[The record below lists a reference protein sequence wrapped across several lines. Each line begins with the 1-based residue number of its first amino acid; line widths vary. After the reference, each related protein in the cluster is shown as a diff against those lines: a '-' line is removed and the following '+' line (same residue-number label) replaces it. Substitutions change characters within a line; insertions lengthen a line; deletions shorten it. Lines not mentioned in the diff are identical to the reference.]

1 MKYFKKNKNKNNKVF
16 IFILSIL
23 VLNII
28 IFPKPCMDGSIKGLK
43 LFINSVFPCLFPFLV
58 LCNLI
63 IYFNGVEVYAKVLGP
78 ILCKPLR
85 LPFSC
90 SVVLILSFL
99 CGYPMGA
106 KYTADLYEKNIIDF
120 ATSERLLNI
129 ASNASPLFVMGTIS
143 ITMLKS
149 SFLGYILLISNYLS
163 CLILGFLLRGKNKPN
178 LKKSNNTIAVNNK
191 TSFSKAF
198 SHSIEDAINVC
209 ITVSGF
215 VVFFSVIIEI
225 IRSNTQSIA
234 STKSNVLFSF
244 LLGLLEI
251 TNGCHGVSSM
261 NIPMSIKLS
270 LISFLMSFSGICI
283 ILQVHSF
290 IYKYNFSIKKYILR
304 KFVQGIISAL
314 ISIIIYL
321 FSYNSISSFLN
332 LNTYNKKFDFLNYL
346 FLCGCILIV
355 PMLLEKLKRLFN
367 VF

>member
-1 MKYFKKNKNKNNKVF
+1 MKYFKKNKNNNKVF

-28 IFPKPCMDGSIKGLK
+28 LFPKPCMNGSIKGLK
-43 LFINSVFPCLFPFLV
+43 LFINSVFPSLFPFLV

-63 IYFNGVEVYAKVLGP
+63 IHFNGVEVYAKILGP
-78 ILCKPLR
+78 IFCKPLR

-106 KYTADLYEKNIIDF
+106 KYAADLYEKNIIDF
-120 ATSERLLNI
+120 ETAEKLLNI

-143 ITMLKS
+143 MTMLKN
-149 SFLGYILLISNYLS
+149 SFLGYILLLSNYSS
-163 CLILGFLLRGKNKPN
+163 CFIMGFLLKGKNKIDF
-178 LKKSNNTIAVNNK
+178 KKNKSTIGVNNK
-191 TSFSKAF
+191 SSFSKAL

-215 VVFFSVIIEI
+215 VVFFSVLIEI

-261 NIPMSIKLS
+261 NIPMSIKLG
-270 LISFLMSFSGICI
+270 LISFLMSFSGVCI
-283 ILQVHSF
+283 ILQVHSL
-290 IYKYNFSIKKYILR
+290 IYKYNFSITKYILR
-304 KFVQGIISAL
+304 KFVQGIISGL
-314 ISIIIYL
+314 ISIIVYL
-321 FSYNSISSFLN
+321 FSYNSVSSFAN
-332 LNTYNKKFDFLNYL
+332 LNIYNIKFNFLNYL

-355 PMLLEKLKRLFN
+355 PMILEKLKRLFN